1 MFAWR
6 FLDAGGDVLRQSERF
21 ADQAA
26 AETWMGEAWSGLREQ
41 GVDEVELID
50 VEADR
55 LVYRM
60 ALAEDPA

>member
-6 FLDAGGDVLRQSERF
+6 FLDSGGEALGESDRF

-41 GVDEVELID
+41 GVDEVELVD

-55 LVYRM
+55 AVYRM
-60 ALAEDPA
+60 ALAEDFA